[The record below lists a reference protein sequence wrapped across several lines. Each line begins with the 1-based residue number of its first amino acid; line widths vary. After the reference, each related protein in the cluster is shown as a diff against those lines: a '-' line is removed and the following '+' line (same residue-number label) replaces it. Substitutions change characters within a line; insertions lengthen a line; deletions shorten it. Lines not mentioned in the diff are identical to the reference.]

1 MEGPPTPGRPRVQV
15 VNLLPTAL
23 AVLAVLLALSF
34 FRQVRAPLLAVT
46 LAALLAAALNPAVRF
61 FGGRGLP
68 RGVAAGLTVLL
79 GLGGLAGLAWL
90 AVPPLVAQAAD
101 LLRELPT
108 DLTQLERRLE
118 RWTAPYPQLQF
129 IAQEDTLA
137 ALGGRA
143 AEWASGAAGTL
154 LSATG
159 TLLAGLVT
167 GLVTLIMLLFV
178 LANPVPLLRGLL
190 GALPAR
196 QRAPARRAVGQVL
209 AQTAAWGRATL
220 LIMLIMGAVMAG
232 GLYLLGVENWLLF
245 GVLSALGELVPN
257 IGPVVAIIPPIL
269 FTLADDPQ
277 RALYVALFS
286 LVVQQIESYVL
297 APFLLGG
304 AAKMHPLSVTVG
316 VLLFGSV
323 FGLVGA
329 FLTVPFL
336 IVIKAVYEAFFL
348 SRRPPVPEEDVLALV
363 NGEEPGSPPPADG
376 GER

>member
-1 MEGPPTPGRPRVQV
+1 MRV

-23 AVLAVLLALSF
+23 TVLALLLAMSF
-34 FRQVRAPLLAVT
+34 FGQVKAPLLAIT

-61 FGGRGLP
+61 FMRWGLLRGP
-68 RGVAAGLTVLL
+68 AAGLTVLL
-79 GLGGLAGLAWL
+79 GLGGLAGLGWL

-118 RWTAPYPQLQF
+118 RWTARYPQLDF
-129 IAQEDTLA
+129 VAQEDTLA
-137 ALGGRA
+137 ALGQRA
-143 AEWASGAAGTL
+143 AGWVSGAAGTL
-154 LSATG
+154 LSVTG
-159 TLLAGLVT
+159 TLLAGVIT

-178 LANPVPLLRGLL
+178 LANPVPLVRGLL
-190 GALPAR
+190 GALPAP
-196 QRAPARRAVGQVL
+196 QRAPARQAL
-209 AQTAAWGRATL
+209 AQMLTQMGAWGRATL
-220 LIMLIMGAVMAG
+220 LIMLIMGTVMAG
-232 GLYLLGVENWLLF
+232 GLFVLGVENWLLF

-257 IGPVVAIIPPIL
+257 IGPVVAILPPIL

-336 IVIKAVYEAFFL
+336 IVIKAVYGAFWL
-348 SRRPPVPEEDVLALV
+348 VRRPPVPEEEVQALV
-363 NGEEPGSPPPADG
+363 DGEADG
-376 GER
+376 

>member
-1 MEGPPTPGRPRVQV
+1 MTDPAAPLPPRPRIQV

-23 AVLAVLLALSF
+23 TVMALLLALSF
-34 FRQVRAPLLAVT
+34 FGQVKAPLLAIT
-46 LAALLAAALNPAVRF
+46 LAALLAAPLNPAVRF
-61 FGGRGLP
+61 FGRRGLP
-68 RGVAAGLTVLL
+68 RGPAAGLTVLL
-79 GLGGLAGLAWL
+79 GLGGLLTLGWL
-90 AVPPLVAQAAD
+90 AVPPLIAQAAD
-101 LLRELPT
+101 LVRELPT

-118 RWTAPYPQLQF
+118 RWTARYPQLDF
-129 IAQEDTLA
+129 VAQEDTLA
-137 ALGGRA
+137 ALGQRA
-143 AEWASGAAGTL
+143 AGWASGAAGTL
-154 LSATG
+154 LSVTG
-159 TLLAGLVT
+159 TLLGGVIT

-178 LANPVPLLRGLL
+178 LANPVPLVRGLL
-190 GALPAR
+190 GALPAS
-196 QRAPARRAVGQVL
+196 QRAPARQAL
-209 AQTAAWGRATL
+209 AQILAQMGAWGRATL

-232 GLYLLGVENWLLF
+232 GLFVLGVENWLLF

-257 IGPVVAIIPPIL
+257 IGPVVAILPPIL

-277 RALYVALFS
+277 KALYVALFS

-336 IVIKAVYEAFFL
+336 IVIKAMYEAFWL
-348 SRRPPVPEEDVLALV
+348 VKLPPVPEEDARALV
-363 NGEEPGSPPPADG
+363 DGDLNGETDG
-376 GER
+376 